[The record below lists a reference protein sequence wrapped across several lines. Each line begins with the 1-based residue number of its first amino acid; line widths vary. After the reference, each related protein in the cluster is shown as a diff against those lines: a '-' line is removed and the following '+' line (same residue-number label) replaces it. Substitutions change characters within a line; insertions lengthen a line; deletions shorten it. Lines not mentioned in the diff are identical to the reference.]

1 MLLAHTKSGLGTMIG
16 DEIKFPSIPL
26 RTACAIHAAPPN
38 RTNAHGQTAALEREN
53 PMCPFLSTV
62 WVALW
67 ESLAELSYSRLLL
80 PLLLSLFPNRRL
92 FWRRTERLRVRE
104 AWPRDTSSRTNI
116 LLPRSKKNATAITL
130 WSRGRDRT
138 LPSPLSLFSS
148 FLSLDNAH
156 LFFGPIDWPELK
168 ATRAPAAPSSTAN
181 HEFRRLERGWTSI
194 DPRSRR
200 GRSATANLEF
210 M

>member
-1 MLLAHTKSGLGTMIG
+1 
-16 DEIKFPSIPL
+16 
-26 RTACAIHAAPPN
+26 
-38 RTNAHGQTAALEREN
+38 
-53 PMCPFLSTV
+53 MCPFLSTV

-80 PLLLSLFPNRRL
+80 PLLLSLFPSRRL
-92 FWRRTERLRVRE
+92 FWRRTQRIRVRK

-130 WSRGRDRT
+130 SSRGRDRT
-138 LPSPLSLFSS
+138 LPSPLSLSLSFFLLPFSRQCPLV
-148 FLSLDNAH
+148 FR
-156 LFFGPIDWPELK
+156 PIDWPELK
-168 ATRAPAAPSSTAN
+168 ATRPPAAPSSTAN
-181 HEFRRLERGWTSI
+181 YEFRRLERGWTSI
-194 DPRSRR
+194 DRRSRR